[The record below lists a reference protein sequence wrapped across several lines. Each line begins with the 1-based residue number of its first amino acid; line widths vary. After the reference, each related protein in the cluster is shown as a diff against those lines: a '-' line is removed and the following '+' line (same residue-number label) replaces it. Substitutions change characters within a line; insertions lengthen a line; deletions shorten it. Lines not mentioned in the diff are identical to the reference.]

1 MKTNNIKKLWI
12 LSHKINIIVII
23 FVTIFSVLFSFKTFG
38 EKINSIVAI
47 VNDKII
53 TNFDVLR
60 RIAVSLHEAKG
71 QYNRAE
77 LEAKRKEF
85 YNDAIEELINRE
97 VLLQTAQE
105 AILKNEI
112 KMDEIEKDLDNF
124 IKGAAEEVGSLSKF
138 YEIVTEQGLDPLEK
152 KREFR
157 NDLMV
162 EKILKENVFKKISVR
177 PKETKDYY
185 NNNLDEFYRERQI
198 SFRQILIK
206 FSEHDSPESARI
218 EAENIMTRLVQS
230 EDFSTLA
237 KTYSHG
243 PHADNGGLW
252 TSEEI
257 DDIRKDLREIIL
269 TLKEGELSSIIESPV
284 GYHIIKCEKNI
295 AGSYLPFHEVQ
306 EQIHQTLFRKKFS
319 EKKAEYI
326 EELKKNF
333 YIQRY

>member
-1 MKTNNIKKLWI
+1 M
-12 LSHKINIIVII
+12 KINNKKKCLDLRHKVNIILI
-23 FVTIFSVLFSFKTFG
+23 FLIAIFSILFSFKTFG
-38 EKINSIVAI
+38 EKINSIVVI

-60 RIAVSLHEAKG
+60 RTAVALQEAKS
-71 QYNRAE
+71 QYNSAE
-77 LEAKRKEF
+77 LESKRKQF
-85 YNDAIEELINRE
+85 YNEAIEELINRE
-97 VLLQTAQE
+97 VLLQTAQD
-105 AILKNEI
+105 ALLKDEI

-162 EKILKENVFKKISVR
+162 EKVLKENVFRKISIR

-185 NNNLDEFYRERQI
+185 NNNLDEFYRERQL

-206 FSEHDSPESARI
+206 FSEHDSQESARQQ
-218 EAENIMTRLVQS
+218 AEELMTRLVQS

-237 KTYSHG
+237 QTYSHG
-243 PHADNGGLW
+243 PNAATGGLW
-252 TSEEI
+252 ISDEV
-257 DDIRKDLREIIL
+257 DDIRKDLREIIF
-269 TLKEGELSSIIESPV
+269 TLKEGELSSIIESPI
-284 GYHIIKCEKNI
+284 GYHIIKCEKNV
-295 AGSYLPFHEVQ
+295 AGSYMPFQEVQ
-306 EQIHQTLFRKKFS
+306 EQIHQTLFRKKFG
-319 EKKAEYI
+319 EKKEEYI

-333 YIQRY
+333 YIQKY